1 MSLGNNSYPSSA
13 AAAAPLVRRSM
24 SLRKTTSGKAN
35 QLLTELR
42 TRKSADAISEN
53 GQIRSSPNQMP
64 IFAQRSS
71 NILLPQSPDDSKT
84 IEQVA
89 EEEEGELRCSSSSR
103 EGARQRRNESS
114 GTALKREQQNRD
126 AQKYVYHYVR
136 SFISYK
142 LLRIIIME
150 HYYVITMD
158 FVPQESAH

>member
-64 IFAQRSS
+64 IFAQRSR
-71 NILLPQSPDDSKT
+71 IIFFFLCRPT
-84 IEQVA
+84 I
-89 EEEEGELRCSSSSR
+89 
-103 EGARQRRNESS
+103 QRR
-114 GTALKREQQNRD
+114 LNR
-126 AQKYVYHYVR
+126 
-136 SFISYK
+136 
-142 LLRIIIME
+142 
-150 HYYVITMD
+150 
-158 FVPQESAH
+158 